1 MESALL
7 ADVGTANSATSER
20 INLCNMTRRTCR
32 EQEVRFIL
40 RNLLKVLHQLKLGR
54 VAVFSPS
61 LEPQRAQICCQQAVG
76 GGGGGL
82 GAADGPEGA

>member
-1 MESALL
+1 ML
-7 ADVGTANSATSER
+7 GTANSTTSEG

-54 VAVFSPS
+54 VAAFFFPS
-61 LEPQRAQICCQQAVG
+61 LESQPAQICCQLAVG

-82 GAADGPEGA
+82 EAADGPEGA